1 MLKIEN
7 IHVRFGK
14 SVILSEVDLQIK
26 EGEIVGLI
34 GPNGCGKTTL
44 LNTINGFV
52 TAQDG
57 SILFGD
63 NDVTNLAPSAR
74 AKLGFSRSFQSAGIF
89 KEMTVEENLL
99 IPLETASK
107 FPWWWKFS
115 NQYKEKAERIV
126 DEMLESVNLKA
137 HKHSLAGILSGG
149 QLRLLELLRLEL
161 TGGKLLLIDEP
172 TAGVSPAMKKTLAH
186 EIKKLAKAGRTVVL
200 VEHDLKFLFELVS
213 RVIVLVDGKV
223 YMEGKPEEVSKDPKL
238 QEVYFGK

>member
-1 MLKIEN
+1 MLKLEK

-14 SVILSEVDLQIK
+14 SVILSEVSLEVK
-26 EGEIVGLI
+26 EGEVVGLI

-44 LNTINGFV
+44 LNSINGFV
-52 TAQDG
+52 KTETG
-57 SILFGD
+57 SFLFEG
-63 NDVTNLAPSAR
+63 NDVTALGPAER
-74 AKLGFSRSFQSAGIF
+74 AHLGFSRSFQAAGIF

-99 IPLETASK
+99 IALESAEK

-115 NQYKEKAERIV
+115 KHYCKKAEKIV
-126 DEMLESVNLKA
+126 DELLQRVNLSA
-137 HKHSLAGILSGG
+137 HKNSLAGVLSGG

-172 TAGVSPAMKKTLAH
+172 TAGVSPAMKKVLAH
-186 EIKKLAKAGRTVVL
+186 EIKNLAKAGRTVIL

-213 RVIVLVDGKV
+213 RVVVLVDGKV
-223 YMEGKPEEVSKDPKL
+223 YMEGKPEEVSRDPKL